1 MGYNFMHT
9 ETYEQVSLPG
19 ESIDG
24 VKFSPDKFIAAL
36 YAVVN
41 VAIAVVIVH
50 AKAENHTVA
59 TLVFLGKGFIFQ
71 QILHAVEGIF
81 NAEKA
86 VFVYLIY
93 RKL

>member
-1 MGYNFMHT
+1 M
-9 ETYEQVSLPG
+9 
-19 ESIDG
+19 
-24 VKFSPDKFIAAL
+24 KFSPDIFIAAL

-50 AKAENHTVA
+50 AKAENHTVSP
-59 TLVFLGKGFIFQ
+59 LVFFGKGFIFQ

-86 VFVYLIY
+86 VFVYLVY